1 MLSRNE
7 VSAQLKNNFKHVIEQ
22 NKINHVGQ
30 LNQSCRAIKS
40 INQSINQSIIKSL
53 MLGPPP
59 KPVYFSMN

>member
-22 NKINHVGQ
+22 NKINHAGQ
-30 LNQSCRAIKS
+30 LNQSI
-40 INQSINQSIIKSL
+40 INSL

-59 KPVYFSMN
+59 KPVYFSMK